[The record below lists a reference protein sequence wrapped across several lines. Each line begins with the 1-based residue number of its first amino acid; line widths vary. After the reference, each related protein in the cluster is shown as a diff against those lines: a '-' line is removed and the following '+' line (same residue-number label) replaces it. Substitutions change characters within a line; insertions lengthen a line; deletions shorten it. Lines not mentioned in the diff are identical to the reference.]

1 MSYIDDMRE
10 VGDALHMKDYDRAQ
24 KKLEDML
31 ESSTQKEVEDSQ
43 FLFHSFGSVVEH
55 IIYLNFFHPKKEN
68 KLPEQKTSEIYLYLA
83 DIAGFTHDYDKAIEL
98 LEESLKWNPV
108 DPFVKLDYANMY
120 RQVGNLERFRSEL
133 EKTWVYVYDSRDLA
147 KFYRDMGWY
156 YIERERYDIANA
168 LYSISMDFERNEL
181 AVKELKYIAEKEDR
195 DYRLSTKD
203 EINKLLVDYNIPRG
217 FNPKI
222 VKILEDNY
230 DVEIKRKDQRK
241 KIIEKISRTLYDMTL
256 NQKYMIYQKVIDK
269 DHNIEML
276 MPETWRVVE
285 KSKFKEFGLNEN
297 TAMLFQMNPKSN
309 LSIILDE
316 DCTEEELSEKYNK
329 CIEDMKKYGIEV
341 VSENAFN
348 DEDNNREIKQ
358 AILEFKEGDN
368 TKRMFQNFI
377 VVGNKLLKISWEVP
391 QRELIDTIYRIENR
405 SIRMRAV
412 KSIKTIN

>member
-1 MSYIDDMRE
+1 MSYIEDMRE
-10 VGDALHMKDYDRAQ
+10 VADALHMKDYDRAQ

-31 ESSTQKEVEDSQ
+31 ENSTQKEVEDSE
-43 FLFHSFGSVVEH
+43 FMYHTFGNVVEH
-55 IIYLNFFHPKKEN
+55 IIYLNFFHSKKEN
-68 KLPEQKTSEIYLYLA
+68 KLPEQKMSEIYLYLA
-83 DIAGFTHDYDKAIEL
+83 DIAGFNHDYEKAIEY

-108 DPFVKLDYANMY
+108 DSFVKLDYANMY
-120 RQVGNLERFRSEL
+120 RQLGNLERFRAEL
-133 EKTWVYVYDSRDLA
+133 EKSWVYIYDSRDLA

-168 LYSISMDFERNEL
+168 LYSISLDFERNEL
-181 AVKELKYIAEKEDR
+181 ATKELKYIAEKEDR

-230 DVEIKRKDQRK
+230 DVEIKRKEQRK

-256 NQKYMIYQKVIDK
+256 NQKYMIYQKVVDK

-316 DCTEEELSEKYNK
+316 DCKEEELQDKYNK

-341 VSENAFN
+341 ISENSFN

-358 AILEFKEGDN
+358 AILEFKEGES

-391 QRELIDTIYRIENR
+391 QRELVDTIYRIENR

-412 KSIKTIN
+412 KSIKLAN